1 MFGATGYTGR
11 ELVRLLRRHPRARV
25 AFTTGSDAGHLA
37 HEAGLDQ
44 AADAYFLAMPHGI
57 AATYASRLR
66 EARPEAVVIDLS
78 GDLRLPTA
86 ESYKQ
91 WYGHDHKAPHLIGE
105 AVFGLCEEYRDRL
118 RGARLVSNPGC
129 YATSVL
135 LPLIPLL
142 REGLIDPSDIVADA
156 KSGATGAGRT
166 PREDLLFCEV
176 AENFSA
182 YSPGRTHRHV
192 GEIEAVLAD
201 RTGQRVELTFCPHL
215 LPVKRGIL
223 TALYVKP
230 KADLAELKRALEAA
244 YDGAAV
250 RPRDGRRSAAPV
262 GRRRDERLPDLRPRG
277 RSRPRR
283 RLLRPRQ
290 PREGRGGAGHPEPE
304 PRDGLAGGGRPRLGV
319 PPSEGPPT
327 SGEQVERG
335 LVSVR
340 VYKVGGPALE
350 DPGLVGPLAAEVRRG
365 EGPAVLVHGGGRAV
379 DRLLKALDIESRFI
393 DGRRETSPEAM
404 AVVEMV
410 LSGTANKE
418 LAAGLTAAGVP
429 AIGISGRDG
438 GLVRAKLAPDL
449 GRVGTPE
456 RVDPA
461 PLGRCGRRASSPSS
475 PPSRTA
481 RSARPST

>member
-1 MFGATGYTGR
+1 VFGATGYTGQ
-11 ELVRLLRRHPRARV
+11 ELVRLLRHHPRARV
-25 AFTTGSDAGHLA
+25 AFTTGSAASHLA
-37 HEAGLDQ
+37 HETGLDQ

-86 ESYKQ
+86 ESYKH

-135 LPLIPLL
+135 LPLLPLL
-142 REGLIDPSDIVADA
+142 RGGLIDPSDIVADA

-201 RTGQRVELTFCPHL
+201 RTGRKVELTFCPHL

-230 KADLAELKRALEAA
+230 TAGLAELKRALKAA
-244 YDGAAV
+244 YDGAAFV
-250 RPRDGRRSAAPV
+250 HVMDGVPPRLSDVVETNDCRISVHAAAP
-262 GRRRDERLPDLRPRG
+262 GRAVVFSALDNLVK
-277 RSRPRR
+277 
-283 RLLRPRQ
+283 
-290 PREGRGGAGHPEPE
+290 GAAGQAIQNLNLAMGWPET
-304 PRDGLAGGGRPRLGV
+304 DGLVSAFPPSEGSPTPGGK

-327 SGEQVERG
+327 SGGQAR
-335 LVSVR
+335 VS
-340 VYKVGGPALE
+340 
-350 DPGLVGPLAAEVRRG
+350 
-365 EGPAVLVHGGGRAV
+365 
-379 DRLLKALDIESRFI
+379 S
-393 DGRRETSPEAM
+393 
-404 AVVEMV
+404 
-410 LSGTANKE
+410 
-418 LAAGLTAAGVP
+418 
-429 AIGISGRDG
+429 
-438 GLVRAKLAPDL
+438 
-449 GRVGTPE
+449 
-456 RVDPA
+456 
-461 PLGRCGRRASSPSS
+461 
-475 PPSRTA
+475 
-481 RSARPST
+481 